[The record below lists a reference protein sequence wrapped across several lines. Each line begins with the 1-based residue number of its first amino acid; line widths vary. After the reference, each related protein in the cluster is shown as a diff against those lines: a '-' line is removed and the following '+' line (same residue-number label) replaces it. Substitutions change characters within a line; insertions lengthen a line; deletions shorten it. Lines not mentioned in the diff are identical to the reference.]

1 MQERQVTRRITLAT
15 FLAVALA
22 VAATRAWAAPVEGR
36 WTLDTRG
43 ASEQVHLNLRRS
55 WNQGGSRGSWSHTD
69 DVSRSE
75 LRGLPATGRAPDGPI
90 SLAVVRDAGT
100 LHLEGRL
107 DHGRGEGR
115 FTFEADAAFA
125 TELRRAGFQDVGD
138 EDLIRLCVEDLGRDW
153 IRDMGS
159 LGLPDPTLSDLLRLH
174 HNGVRPEFVRA
185 LVSAGYDGLDVERII
200 RLSVNGVS
208 AEYVREL
215 AAPTGRSWPVE
226 QIVRFHNNGVE
237 AAYVSAL
244 APYFAAEDLVRLHNN
259 GVEVTYVRD
268 LRALGYESATANDFV
283 RLRNHD
289 VSPAFARRARE
300 LHGPVS
306 TEDLIRLRVNGAE

>member
-1 MQERQVTRRITLAT
+1 MAGLLAA
-15 FLAVALA
+15 AVA
-22 VAATRAWAAPVEGR
+22 VAATPTCAEPVAGR
-36 WTLDTRG
+36 WTLDMQGGDRLR
-43 ASEQVHLNLRRS
+43 LNLSRS
-55 WNQGGSRGSWSHTD
+55 WNLGGSRGSWSHTD

-75 LRGLPATGRAPDGPI
+75 LRGLPPTGRTPDGPI

-107 DHGRGEGR
+107 EHGHGEGR
-115 FTFEADAAFA
+115 FTFEPDAGFVAA
-125 TELRRAGFQDVGD
+125 LRRAGFADVGD
-138 EDLIRLCVEDLGRDW
+138 GDLVRFCVEGLGLAW
-153 IRDMGS
+153 IQDIAS

-174 HNGVRPEFVRA
+174 NNGVRPEFVRA
-185 LVSAGYDGLDVERII
+185 LKSAGYDGLDVERLV
-200 RLSVNGVS
+200 RLWNNGVS
-208 AEYVREL
+208 AEYVRGL
-215 AAPTGRSWPVE
+215 AGPAGRSWPVE

-244 APYFAAEDLVRLHNN
+244 APYFEAEDLVRLHNN
-259 GVEVTYVRD
+259 GVEVAYVRD
-268 LRALGYESATANDFV
+268 LRALGYESATANDLV